1 MNGRRSPLAMLLLVG
16 LVPVA
21 SGVPPEKKASPPA
34 ARGNAGPARHRMP
47 RLLPGQLWI
56 TSVPAGLE
64 VRVGKN
70 PLDGKVLGRTPLLV
84 AAADRPQFVTVA
96 LVREEYGAPLPPQL
110 DLGDFTAET
119 THSGSRQEAG
129 RQVDYLRAITYGVKP
144 GRSTVI
150 ALFQPRSLPLSG
162 VARLFPAGSNFEFED
177 GAATKLLMKQGVTA
191 PDAAQAIGLLHR
203 GGKVVARVGGS
214 FVVAEV
220 TAPGVVSVF
229 DLASLL
235 PAPRATPERTP

>member
-1 MNGRRSPLAMLLLVG
+1 MNGRRSWLAMLLLVG
-16 LVPVA
+16 FVPMA
-21 SGVPPEKKASPPA
+21 SAVPPGKKASPPP
-34 ARGNAGPARHRMP
+34 ARGKAAPVRQRMP

-56 TSVPAGLE
+56 TSVPTGLE

-84 AAADRPQFVTVA
+84 AAADRPQFVTVS
-96 LVREEYGAPLPPQL
+96 LSREEYGAPLPPQL

-119 THSGSRQEAG
+119 THSGTRQEAG
-129 RQVDYLRAITYGVKP
+129 VQVDYVRAITYAVKP

-162 VARLFPAGSNFEFED
+162 VARLFPAGSNFDFAD
-177 GAATKLLMKQGVTA
+177 AAATKLLVSQGVTR
-191 PDAAQAIGLLHR
+191 PDAGEAIGLLHR
-203 GGKVVARVGGS
+203 GGKVVVRVGGS

-220 TAPGVVSVF
+220 TAPGVVEVI
-229 DLASLL
+229 DLASVLAAPR
-235 PAPRATPERTP
+235 PAPERKP